1 MQFSD
6 NHFDV
11 VLDKGSLDALM
22 GEVGESS
29 VAAEKYLHEVST
41 RPFHVSFVETLFHD
55 GPLVIP
61 HIFL

>member
-29 VAAEKYLHEVST
+29 VAAEKYLHEVSA
-41 RPFHVSFVETLFHD
+41 PCHVSVVYNLFHD

-61 HIFL
+61 HVFL

>member
-22 GEVGESS
+22 GGVGESS
-29 VAAEKYLHEVST
+29 VAAEKYLHEVFT
-41 RPFHVSFVETLFHD
+41 PACHVS
-55 GPLVIP
+55 LV
-61 HIFL
+61 

>member
-41 RPFHVSFVETLFHD
+41 PQCHGS
-55 GPLVIP
+55 LV
-61 HIFL
+61 